1 VEGHLDHRR
10 LHGNRRE
17 IVLSLAA
24 SGVRIAAAAR
34 SPEKLDG
41 LGPFNLAECLKAEF
55 AGTGVKLSIIR
66 CSSG

>member
-41 LGPFNLAECLKAEF
+41 LGPFNLAECLKPER
-55 AGTGVKLSIIR
+55 TGVKLSIIR